1 MILSVYLTTVT
12 DLNMLARGPG
22 PEAEAELGAAC
33 CPVLLENPAVF
44 LTCTAVSRTA
54 PTVRTVL
61 SGLGTSALLL
71 NISLLSSGTNSS
83 LSCPTVKLHLED
95 LSIRTLCG
103 RQPLQPRWWKTRFTT
118 VLSLNG
124 SQVDPGLPNF
134 LSSEGD
140 GEAPLKF
147 VKQIQ
152 RQATS
157 CSQS

>member
-1 MILSVYLTTVT
+1 
-12 DLNMLARGPG
+12 ML
-22 PEAEAELGAAC
+22 
-33 CPVLLENPAVF
+33 

-71 NISLLSSGTNSS
+71 NISLLSSGPNSS
-83 LSCPTVKLHLED
+83 LSCPTVKLHFED
-95 LSIRTLCG
+95 LSTRTLCG

-118 VLSLNG
+118 
-124 SQVDPGLPNF
+124 
-134 LSSEGD
+134 EGD

-157 CSQS
+157 FNHDVVVINHDDYNTVTCHCGASCSTSCGRLYITKPSCRLLAL